1 MSTLTFEAIAPVR
14 FNTRN
19 KGVVKLE
26 PGQRLTWPAPAV
38 ESLLARIPEKIRVV
52 DEPQLHPGVWVEFFW
67 PLFGMV
73 TARIQSV
80 ETDGVWITNHGVLRG
95 TDEPCRIPASWICGV
110 YLDRSR

>member
-52 DEPQLHPGVWVEFFW
+52 DEPQLHPGAWVEFFS
-67 PLFGMV
+67 PLFGMC
-73 TARIQSV
+73 TARIHAVTVS
-80 ETDGVWITNHGVLRG
+80 GCIITNHSVLKG
-95 TDEPCRIPASWICGV
+95 EDEPVTIPASWICGV
-110 YLDRSR
+110 Y

>member
-1 MSTLTFEAIAPVR
+1 MIVETLIHMDITVFGGLKALKPGDRVDIPIEKAKKLFKLAGPRKVR
-14 FNTRN
+14 I
-19 KGVVKLE
+19 
-26 PGQRLTWPAPAV
+26 
-38 ESLLARIPEKIRVV
+38 IPESANIG
-52 DEPQLHPGVWVEFFW
+52 PGVWIEFFS

-110 YLDRSR
+110 YRDHTT